1 MDEVAYQTKIYGVDN
16 NELKSQIQKW
26 VDSQPQIEG
35 WNTVLSVSS
44 TWQFGLS
51 DDALLDS
58 EAKCESSTS
67 QMSGSSNDDSL
78 EISVPTIV
86 LSAALG
92 IVLILLV
99 LMLIVTCATVKWYRK
114 KHKETTVDT
123 RYVVT

>member
-1 MDEVAYQTKIYGVDN
+1 MN
-16 NELKSQIQKW
+16 
-26 VDSQPQIEG
+26 
-35 WNTVLSVSS
+35 VSN

-51 DDALLDS
+51 DDALLES
-58 EAKCESSTS
+58 EAKCESSTD
-67 QMSGSSNDDSL
+67 QLSGSSNDDSL

-99 LMLIVTCATVKWYRK
+99 HMLIVTCATVNWYRK
-114 KHKETTVDT
+114 KHKETAVDT